1 VKADAQS
8 VEREALQWAADRFR
22 DRASVLSAEGSR
34 RILVASAVN
43 RFLAAYDMA
52 KHSRK
57 TDEKIL
63 VEDLLHEFKEEYFTP
78 DLRREVAAALLER
91 NEQLPSSLRELVVD
105 YLRSPKVNRKAGRD
119 FFDLKLRNMLIAETI
134 NIISERWKFHP
145 TRNEATTENAS
156 AASIVRDALAAGAKL
171 CLTEAAINKIWRR
184 FGPSAR
190 AHLST
195 TKLEARLERQYA
207 DPASPKYL
215 GDLLDSM
222 EPFKAGPWL
231 DSIGINYDD

>member
-22 DRASVLSAEGSR
+22 DRAIVLSPEGSR
-34 RILVASAVN
+34 CVLVGSAVN
-43 RFLAAYDMA
+43 RFLAAYYIA
-52 KHSRK
+52 KHSIK

-78 DLRREVAAALLER
+78 DLRCEVAAALLEG
-91 NEQLPSSLRELVVD
+91 NEQLPSSLREFVVD
-105 YLRSPKVNRKAGRD
+105 FLRNPKVNRKAGRD
-119 FFDLKLRNMLIAETI
+119 FFDLKFRNMLIAETI
-134 NIISERWKFHP
+134 NIISDRWKFHP
-145 TRNEATTENAS
+145 TRNDATEDAS
-156 AASIVRDALAAGAKL
+156 AASIVRDALAEGAKL

-195 TKLEARLERQYA
+195 TKGMARLERQYR
-207 DPASPKYL
+207 DPASPEYL
-215 GDLLDSM
+215 GDLLDLM
-222 EPFKAGPWL
+222 EPPQAGPWL

>member
-22 DRASVLSAEGSR
+22 DLASVLSAEGSR
-34 RILVASAVN
+34 RVLVASAVN
-43 RFLAAYDMA
+43 SFLAAYYIA
-52 KHSRK
+52 KHSIK

-78 DLRREVAAALLER
+78 DLRCEVAAALLER
-91 NEQLPSSLRELVVD
+91 NEQLPSSLREFVVD
-105 YLRSPKVNRKAGRD
+105 YLRNPKVNRKAGRD

-145 TRNEATTENAS
+145 TRNDATEDAS
-156 AASIVRDALAAGAKL
+156 AASIVRDALAEGAKL
-171 CLTEAAINKIWRR
+171 CLTEAAINKIWRH

-190 AHLST
+190 SHLSI
-195 TKLEARLERQYA
+195 TKEFARLERQYA

-215 GDLLDSM
+215 GGLLDLM
-222 EPFKAGPWL
+222 EPPQAGPWL